1 MLPKNKPNSS
11 RDSLMHESLLW
22 NAGSCSLIPDALT
35 DRQVLSTLYLPVLEF
50 IKELLKIDQLGM

>member
-1 MLPKNKPNSS
+1 
-11 RDSLMHESLLW
+11 MHESLLW